1 MTYLLKTIAKLQ
13 TKAFILSSFAFV
25 NTAILVDKLFVIYRI
40 SPSIPAKPIYIFGCK
55 RSNVA
60 GFLFLRA
67 L

>member
-1 MTYLLKTIAKLQ
+1 MAYLLKTIAKLQ
-13 TKAFILSSFAFV
+13 TKSFTLPSFTVV
-25 NTAILVDKLFVIYRI
+25 NTAFLVDKLLVINRI